1 MFQDIVGRGD
11 TYSFAPD
18 TDEEEARRLW
28 ITAPQAT
35 YVAVDAGHVLGSYY
49 LKPNQPGSG
58 AHVCNAGFMTVAE
71 ARGRGI
77 GRAMGVHSM
86 DEARRLGF
94 LGMQFNFVAST
105 NRGAIALWKDLG
117 FEIVGTVPGAFRHP
131 ADGFVDVHVMYQR
144 L

>member
-1 MFQDIVGRGD
+1 MFHDIVGRGD

-28 ITAPQAT
+28 ITEPQAA

-49 LKPNQPGSG
+49 LKPNQPGLG